1 MKEKNRPIQRS
12 LILGF
17 AIFLLLLCLMLTLQ
31 SSLQFSF
38 ALYRQS
44 QQRLE
49 NVIEYVEQHI
59 DRDELRT
66 CIYTRTT
73 SEKYGQLQEL
83 LNGMVDTFDLSYL
96 YICFPSGN
104 ALVNVVSSTSQAER
118 DRGLEDMGL
127 LEPETGYPSEVLA
140 QYQKAMRANEITYFK
155 ERSDY
160 GACYT
165 ACRSL
170 KAPDGS
176 SFALVCAEIYIDD
189 LQQTVRNYSLVT
201 AAIAILLGA
210 CFAALMYT
218 WLRHNVTGPVLALA
232 KSARAIAE
240 KSHSIADIRR
250 LRFEKPE
257 LKSWNEIATL
267 ADAVATMTEQIKE
280 HVESGYSAEVRA
292 KSAQIEAE
300 DMSRIAY
307 QDGLTHVKNKAAY
320 TVKAKELAGQ
330 IEKFSAEFAIVMVD
344 VNFLKKVND
353 TFGHEY
359 GDKYLIGACEIICDV
374 FKHSPVYRIGG
385 DEFLAVLQGHDYEQ
399 REELMTQL
407 KERFRGSGDESLQPW
422 EDFSAACGIG
432 VYQLGDTVEQVF
444 QNADEEMYRN
454 KVEMKGGRD

>member
-1 MKEKNRPIQRS
+1 MKEKKRPIQRS
-12 LILGF
+12 MIFGF
-17 AIFLLLLCLMLTLQ
+17 AAFLLLLCLLLTLQ
-31 SSLQFSF
+31 SYLQFSF
-38 ALYRQS
+38 ALYRES
-44 QQRLE
+44 QQQLE

-59 DRDELRT
+59 DMDDLRT
-66 CIYTRTT
+66 CIYTRST

-104 ALVNVVSSTSQAER
+104 ALVNVVAATSQAER
-118 DRGLEDMGL
+118 DMGLEDMQL
-127 LEPETGYPSEVLA
+127 LEPETGYPNEVMA
-140 QYQKAMRANEITYFK
+140 QYQKAMKSGELTFFK
-155 ERSDY
+155 ENSEY

-165 ACRSL
+165 ACRGL

-189 LQQTVRNYSLVT
+189 LARSVRNYSLVS
-201 AAIAILLGA
+201 AAIAILLGVG
-210 CFAALMYT
+210 FAALMFY
-218 WLRHNVTGPVLALA
+218 WLRINVTRPVLALA

-240 KSHSIADIRR
+240 KSHSITDIRR

-257 LKSWNEIATL
+257 LKSWNEVAAL
-267 ADAVATMTEQIKE
+267 ANAVEAMTEQIKE
-280 HVESGYSAEVRA
+280 HMESGYSAEVRA

-320 TVKAKELAGQ
+320 TVKAKELTGQ
-330 IEKFSAEFAIVMVD
+330 IERFSAEFAIVMVD

-399 REELMTQL
+399 REELMVRL
-407 KERFRGSGDESLQPW
+407 KERFRGSDDESMQPW
-422 EDFSAACGIG
+422 ENFSAACGIG

-454 KVEMKGGRD
+454 KVEMKGGRE